1 MRVILIG
8 KNGQL
13 GRSFQN
19 IVDKR
24 KYNNNFTFVG
34 RDELDLTND
43 KNIDK
48 YFDDNHFDLI
58 INCAAYTNVDRAE
71 EETALAEQ
79 INHLAVLKLSKV
91 ANKKKAKLIHIS
103 TDYVFDGK
111 NVKPYLEIDKTSPIN
126 TYGRTKLSGEEALL
140 KVMPTN
146 AMVIRTSWIFSKHGN
161 NFVNTMLKLG
171 REKNEINVVT
181 DQIGSPTYADDIAN
195 DILKIIDNKK
205 FINKTMPSEIYHYS
219 NLGEVSWYD
228 FAKEIFKIAKLD
240 CKVVPIKTSSYPT
253 LAKRPL
259 NTILN
264 KDKIVQEFEINLS
277 FWRDSLI
284 KNLTN

>member
-13 GRSFQN
+13 GRSVQN
-19 IVDKR
+19 IVDK
-24 KYNNNFTFVG
+24 KKQNNNFTFVG

-43 KNIDK
+43 NNIDK
-48 YFDDNHFDLI
+48 YFNHNHFDLI

-71 EETALAEQ
+71 EETALADQ
-79 INHLAVLKLSKV
+79 INHLAVSKLSKV

-111 NVKPYLEIDKTSPIN
+111 SVKPYLEIDKTNPIN
-126 TYGRTKLSGEEALL
+126 TYGKTKLSGEEALL

-146 AMVIRTSWIFSKHGN
+146 AMVIRTSWVYSKYGN
-161 NFVNTMLKLG
+161 NFVKTMLNLG
-171 REKNEINVVT
+171 REKNEINVIT

-205 FINKTMPSEIYHYS
+205 FINTSMPSEIYHYS
-219 NLGEVSWYD
+219 NLGEVSWHD

-240 CKVVPIKTSSYPT
+240 CKVLPIKTSSYPT

-277 FWRDSLI
+277 YWRDSLK

>member
-13 GRSFQN
+13 GKSFQN

-34 RDELDLTND
+34 RDELDLSND
-43 KNIDK
+43 NNIDK

>member
-1 MRVILIG
+1 MRIILIG

-13 GRSFQN
+13 GRSVQS
-19 IVDKR
+19 IVDK
-24 KYNNNFTFVG
+24 KKQNNNFTFVG

-43 KNIDK
+43 NNIDK
-48 YFDDNHFDLI
+48 YFNHNHFDLI

-71 EETALAEQ
+71 EETALADQ
-79 INHLAVLKLSKV
+79 INHLAVSKLSKV

-111 NVKPYLEIDKTSPIN
+111 SVKPYLEIDKTNPIN
-126 TYGRTKLSGEEALL
+126 TYGKTKLSGEEALL
-140 KVMPTN
+140 KVMPSN
-146 AMVIRTSWIFSKHGN
+146 AMVIRTSWVYSKYGN
-161 NFVNTMLKLG
+161 NFVKTMLNLG
-171 REKNEINVVT
+171 REKNEINVIT

-205 FINKTMPSEIYHYS
+205 FINTSMPSEIYHYS
-219 NLGEVSWYD
+219 NLGEVSWHD

-240 CKVVPIKTSSYPT
+240 CKVLPIKTSSYPT

-277 FWRDSLI
+277 YWRDSLK

>member
-13 GRSFQN
+13 GRSIQN
-19 IVDKR
+19 IVDKK
-24 KYNNNFTFVG
+24 KYKNNFTFVG
-34 RDELDLTND
+34 RDELDLSND
-43 KNIDK
+43 NNIDK

-111 NVKPYLEIDKTSPIN
+111 KVKPYSEIDKTNPIN

-146 AMVIRTSWIFSKHGN
+146 AMVIRTSWIYSKYGN
-161 NFVNTMLKLG
+161 NFVNTMLNLG
-171 REKNEINVVT
+171 RKKNELNVVT

-205 FINKTMPSEIYHYS
+205 FIKNTMPSEIYHYS
-219 NLGEVSWYD
+219 NLGEVSWHD

-240 CKVVPIKTSSYPT
+240 CKVLPIKTSSYPT
-253 LAKRPL
+253 PAKRPL

>member
-13 GRSFQN
+13 GRSIQN
-19 IVDKR
+19 IVDKK
-24 KYNNNFTFVG
+24 KYKNNFTFVG
-34 RDELDLTND
+34 RDELDLSND
-43 KNIDK
+43 NNIDK

-111 NVKPYLEIDKTSPIN
+111 NVKPYSEIDKTNPIN

-146 AMVIRTSWIFSKHGN
+146 AMVIRTSWIYSKYGN
-161 NFVNTMLKLG
+161 NFVNTMLNLG
-171 REKNEINVVT
+171 RKKNEINVVT

-205 FINKTMPSEIYHYS
+205 FIKNTMPSEIYHYS
-219 NLGEVSWYD
+219 NLGEVSWHD

-240 CKVVPIKTSSYPT
+240 CKVLPIKTSSYPT
-253 LAKRPL
+253 TAKRPL

-277 FWRDSLI
+277 FWRDSLK

>member
-13 GRSFQN
+13 GRSVQN
-19 IVDKR
+19 IVDK
-24 KYNNNFTFVG
+24 KKQNNNFTFVG

-43 KNIDK
+43 NNIDK
-48 YFDDNHFDLI
+48 YFNHNHFDLI

-71 EETALAEQ
+71 EETALADQ
-79 INHLAVLKLSKV
+79 INHLAVSKLSKV

-111 NVKPYLEIDKTSPIN
+111 SIKPYLEIDKTNPIN
-126 TYGRTKLSGEEALL
+126 TYGKTKLSGEEALL
-140 KVMPTN
+140 KVMPSN
-146 AMVIRTSWIFSKHGN
+146 AMVIRTSWVYSKYGN
-161 NFVNTMLKLG
+161 NFVKTMLNLG
-171 REKNEINVVT
+171 REKNEINVIT

-205 FINKTMPSEIYHYS
+205 FINTSMPSEIYHYS
-219 NLGEVSWYD
+219 NLGEVSWHD

-240 CKVVPIKTSSYPT
+240 CKVLPIKTSSYPT

-277 FWRDSLI
+277 YWRDSLK

>member
-13 GRSFQN
+13 GRSIQN
-19 IVDKR
+19 IVDK
-24 KYNNNFTFVG
+24 KKQNNNFTFVG

-43 KNIDK
+43 NNIDK
-48 YFDDNHFDLI
+48 YFNHNHFDLI

-71 EETALAEQ
+71 EETALADQ
-79 INHLAVLKLSKV
+79 INHLAVSKLSKV

-111 NVKPYLEIDKTSPIN
+111 SVKPYLEIDKTNPIN
-126 TYGRTKLSGEEALL
+126 TYGKTKLSGEEALL
-140 KVMPTN
+140 KVMPSN
-146 AMVIRTSWIFSKHGN
+146 AMVIRTSWVYSKYGN
-161 NFVNTMLKLG
+161 NFVKTMLNLG
-171 REKNEINVVT
+171 REKNEINVIT

-205 FINKTMPSEIYHYS
+205 FINTSMPSEIYHYS
-219 NLGEVSWYD
+219 NLGEVSWHD

-240 CKVVPIKTSSYPT
+240 CKVLPIKTSSYPT

-277 FWRDSLI
+277 YWRDSLK